1 MKQIL
6 QSART
11 GRLELAE
18 VPAPSPG
25 PGQVLVRTH
34 FSVVSPGTEKLA
46 LDFARSSMLGKA
58 RARPDL
64 VRQVTR
70 KLRQEGPLA
79 TYRAV
84 RNSTQCP
91 KTWWHGFR
99 TPYHS
104 STPPSLRW
112 APSRFRDC
120 DSRVRRSEKSG
131 WSSGSGSLGS
141 WPCSFCAQTVVAC
154 SA

>member
-1 MKQIL
+1 MRQIL

-46 LDFARSSMLGKA
+46 MDFARTSLLGKA

-84 RNSTQCP
+84 VGRLDAPQP
-91 KTWWHGFR
+91 L
-99 TPYHS
+99 
-104 STPPSLRW
+104 STPPR
-112 APSRFRDC
+112 ARRQRAKAKEARGPEARREPPGSRIPPLAEIETREAKEADKKKASKYF
-120 DSRVRRSEKSG
+120 G
-131 WSSGSGSLGS
+131 W
-141 WPCSFCAQTVVAC
+141 
-154 SA
+154 

>member
-1 MKQIL
+1 MRQIL

-46 LDFARSSMLGKA
+46 MDFARTSLLGKA

-84 RNSTQCP
+84 LGR
-91 KTWWHGFR
+91 R
-99 TPYHS
+99 D
-104 STPPSLRW
+104 
-112 APSRFRDC
+112 APQP
-120 DSRVRRSEKSG
+120 
-131 WSSGSGSLGS
+131 LG
-141 WPCSFCAQTVVAC
+141 
-154 SA
+154 